1 MQNYI
6 IVTDSGTDFTEELKK
21 ELEIVQLE
29 LTIIV
34 EGEEPKPNN
43 EVDNKTLYEMLR
55 AKKKATTSAVNVGD
69 FKDVMRPYLEAGT
82 DILYLGFSSGL
93 SNTYNAGRLACE
105 ELSEEFPER
114 KLYAVDTLCAS
125 LGQGL
130 LVYHAAKMHLNGKS
144 IEEVRDFA
152 ENNKLRLCHWFTV
165 DDLFFL
171 KRGGRVSAATA
182 VVGTMLG
189 IKPIM
194 HVDNEGRLT
203 SVSKARGRR
212 ASIIALADKYGE
224 SASPMGGRAYISH
237 SDCESDA
244 LLLAEILKEKGCAK
258 VAVADLAREDMA
270 EAVEDAFRYGTLVLA
285 TTTYNGGIFPFMQEF
300 IHHLTERFFQNRTIG
315 LIENGSWAPMAA
327 KVIKGMLENSKNIV
341 NAYEVAKKMG
351 IKIISF
357 TGATGGIMKDYSD
370 ILLNVPST
378 DTPRIQ
384 ECHIMIGHIIC
395 ELVESSI
402 FEKSNL

>member
-6 IVTDSGTDFTEELKK
+6 IVTDSGTDFTEKLKK
-21 ELEIVQLE
+21 ELDVVQLE

-43 EVDNKTLYEMLR
+43 EVDNKALYEMLR
-55 AKKKATTSAVNVGD
+55 AKKKATTSAINIED
-69 FKDVMRPYLEAGT
+69 FKNVMRPYLEAGT

-93 SNTYNAGRLACE
+93 SSTYNAGRIACK
-105 ELSEEFPER
+105 ELSEEFCER

-130 LVYHAAKMHLNGKS
+130 LVYYAAKMRLDGKS

-194 HVDNEGRLT
+194 HVDNEGRLIKIGT
-203 SVSKARGRR
+203 ARGRR
-212 ASIIALADKYGE
+212 ASIEALCEKAKASTIDAKEKLVAFISHGDCEEDAKYLADKIKKEVGFKEVLIGYVG
-224 SASPMGGRAYISH
+224 SVIGSH
-237 SDCESDA
+237 S
-244 LLLAEILKEKGCAK
+244 GP
-258 VAVADLAREDMA
+258 
-270 EAVEDAFRYGTLVLA
+270 GTLALFYLGA
-285 TTTYNGGIFPFMQEF
+285 
-300 IHHLTERFFQNRTIG
+300 ER
-315 LIENGSWAPMAA
+315 
-327 KVIKGMLENSKNIV
+327 
-341 NAYEVAKKMG
+341 
-351 IKIISF
+351 
-357 TGATGGIMKDYSD
+357 
-370 ILLNVPST
+370 
-378 DTPRIQ
+378 
-384 ECHIMIGHIIC
+384 
-395 ELVESSI
+395 
-402 FEKSNL
+402 

>member
-6 IVTDSGTDFTEELKK
+6 IVTDSGTDFTEKMKK
-21 ELEIVQLE
+21 ELDVVQLE

-43 EVDNKTLYEMLR
+43 EIDNKTLYEMLR
-55 AKKKATTSAVNVGD
+55 AKKKATTSAVNVED
-69 FKDVMRPYLEAGT
+69 FKNSMRAYLEEGK

-93 SNTYNAGRLACE
+93 SSTYNAGRIACE

-130 LVYHAAKMHLNGKS
+130 LVYYAAKMRLDGKS
-144 IEEVRDFA
+144 IDEVRDFA

-194 HVDNEGRLT
+194 HVDNNGKLVKVGT
-203 SVSKARGRR
+203 ARGRR
-212 ASIIALADKYGE
+212 ASIDTLCEKAKASMIDAKEKLVAFISHGDCEEDAKYLADKMKKEVGFKEVLIGYVG
-224 SASPMGGRAYISH
+224 SVIGSH
-237 SDCESDA
+237 S
-244 LLLAEILKEKGCAK
+244 GP
-258 VAVADLAREDMA
+258 
-270 EAVEDAFRYGTLVLA
+270 GTLALF
-285 TTTYNGGIFPFMQEF
+285 YLG
-300 IHHLTERFFQNRTIG
+300 TER
-315 LIENGSWAPMAA
+315 
-327 KVIKGMLENSKNIV
+327 
-341 NAYEVAKKMG
+341 
-351 IKIISF
+351 
-357 TGATGGIMKDYSD
+357 
-370 ILLNVPST
+370 
-378 DTPRIQ
+378 
-384 ECHIMIGHIIC
+384 
-395 ELVESSI
+395 
-402 FEKSNL
+402 

>member
-69 FKDVMRPYLEAGT
+69 FKDVMRPYLEKGT

-93 SNTYNAGRLACE
+93 SNTYNAGRIACE
-105 ELSEEFPER
+105 ELAEEFPER

-130 LVYHAAKMHLNGKS
+130 LVYHAAKMRFDGKS

-152 ENNKLRLCHWFTV
+152 EGNKLRLCHWFTV

-194 HVDNEGRLT
+194 HVDNEGKLVKVGT
-203 SVSKARGRR
+203 VRGRR
-212 ASIIALADKYGE
+212 ASIDALCEKAKASAIDVKEKLVAFISHGDCEEDAKYLADKMKKEVGFKEVLIGYVG
-224 SASPMGGRAYISH
+224 SVIGSH
-237 SDCESDA
+237 S
-244 LLLAEILKEKGCAK
+244 GP
-258 VAVADLAREDMA
+258 
-270 EAVEDAFRYGTLVLA
+270 GTLALF
-285 TTTYNGGIFPFMQEF
+285 YLG
-300 IHHLTERFFQNRTIG
+300 TER
-315 LIENGSWAPMAA
+315 
-327 KVIKGMLENSKNIV
+327 
-341 NAYEVAKKMG
+341 
-351 IKIISF
+351 
-357 TGATGGIMKDYSD
+357 
-370 ILLNVPST
+370 
-378 DTPRIQ
+378 
-384 ECHIMIGHIIC
+384 
-395 ELVESSI
+395 
-402 FEKSNL
+402 

>member
-69 FKDVMRPYLEAGT
+69 FKDVMRPYLEKGT

-93 SNTYNAGRLACE
+93 SNTYNAGRIACE

-130 LVYHAAKMHLNGKS
+130 LVYHAAKMRFDGKS

-152 ENNKLRLCHWFTV
+152 EGNKLRLCHWFTV

-194 HVDNEGRLT
+194 HVDNAGKLVKVGT
-203 SVSKARGRR
+203 VRGRR
-212 ASIIALADKYGE
+212 ASIDALCEKAKASAIDAKEKLVAFISHGDCEEDAKYLADKMKKEVGFKEVLIGYVG
-224 SASPMGGRAYISH
+224 SVIGSH
-237 SDCESDA
+237 S
-244 LLLAEILKEKGCAK
+244 GP
-258 VAVADLAREDMA
+258 
-270 EAVEDAFRYGTLVLA
+270 GTLALF
-285 TTTYNGGIFPFMQEF
+285 YLG
-300 IHHLTERFFQNRTIG
+300 TER
-315 LIENGSWAPMAA
+315 
-327 KVIKGMLENSKNIV
+327 
-341 NAYEVAKKMG
+341 
-351 IKIISF
+351 
-357 TGATGGIMKDYSD
+357 
-370 ILLNVPST
+370 
-378 DTPRIQ
+378 
-384 ECHIMIGHIIC
+384 
-395 ELVESSI
+395 
-402 FEKSNL
+402 

>member
-69 FKDVMRPYLEAGT
+69 FKDVMRPYLEKGT

-93 SNTYNAGRLACE
+93 SNTYNAGRIACE
-105 ELSEEFPER
+105 ELAEEFPER

-130 LVYHAAKMHLNGKS
+130 LVYHAAKMRFDGKS

-152 ENNKLRLCHWFTV
+152 EGNKLRLCHWFTV

-194 HVDNEGRLT
+194 HVDNAGKLVKVGT
-203 SVSKARGRR
+203 VRGRR
-212 ASIIALADKYGE
+212 ASIDALCEKAKASAIDAKEKLVAFISHGDCEEDAKYLADKMKKEVGFKEVLIGYVG
-224 SASPMGGRAYISH
+224 SVIGSH
-237 SDCESDA
+237 S
-244 LLLAEILKEKGCAK
+244 GP
-258 VAVADLAREDMA
+258 
-270 EAVEDAFRYGTLVLA
+270 GTLALF
-285 TTTYNGGIFPFMQEF
+285 YLG
-300 IHHLTERFFQNRTIG
+300 TER
-315 LIENGSWAPMAA
+315 
-327 KVIKGMLENSKNIV
+327 
-341 NAYEVAKKMG
+341 
-351 IKIISF
+351 
-357 TGATGGIMKDYSD
+357 
-370 ILLNVPST
+370 
-378 DTPRIQ
+378 
-384 ECHIMIGHIIC
+384 
-395 ELVESSI
+395 
-402 FEKSNL
+402 